1 MMRTQRIQSQKA
13 MSDDLK
19 LCMKMVS
26 VERCE
31 RSFGKLFDHFAP
43 RLKAYSLANQPGAIL
58 IADDLVQEVMTKVWN
73 KAHTYNPEKAAVSTW
88 IFTLA
93 RNARIDYLRKN
104 GRYISEIDP
113 DIIFDNMEDESADP
127 FAEAQQKHAEE
138 TVRRGMDQL
147 PSEQA
152 HALAKVYLEGKS
164 HQEAAEEMG
173 LPLGT
178 VKSRVRLAISKLELL
193 VRR

>member
-1 MMRTQRIQSQKA
+1 MSLSTLKTKTA

-19 LCMKMVS
+19 LCMQKVAQ
-26 VERCE
+26 ERCE
-31 RSFGKLFDHFAP
+31 RSFAILFDHFAP
-43 RLKAYSLANQPGAIL
+43 RLKAYSLAAQPGAAL
-58 IADDLVQEVMTKVWN
+58 IADELVQEVLVKVWN

-104 GRYISEIDP
+104 GRYLSEIDP
-113 DIIFDNMEDESADP
+113 DIIFDKLEDESADP
-127 FAEAQQKHAEE
+127 FADAQQRNAEDS
-138 TVRRGMDQL
+138 VRHGMNQL
-147 PSEQA
+147 PSDQA
-152 HALAKVYLEGKS
+152 QALAKVYLEGKS
-164 HQEAAEEMG
+164 HQEAADEMG

-178 VKSRVRLAISKLELL
+178 VKSRVRLALSKLEVL